1 MRLGYDIMIIKFKSI
16 LYFLS
21 FRDFLMEKNSKDIFE
36 LPEKLDILK
45 SRLSK
50 TSPSKTKLES
60 DANQNDNPG
69 SSMVIYILHCT
80 CRFSH

>member
-1 MRLGYDIMIIKFKSI
+1 MRLGYDIMIIKSI

-21 FRDFLMEKNSKDIFE
+21 FRDLMIEKNSKDIFE

-69 SSMVIYILHCT
+69 LSMVIFIIYCIYSLVI
-80 CRFSH
+80 S

>member
-1 MRLGYDIMIIKFKSI
+1 MRLGYDIMIIKSI

-21 FRDFLMEKNSKDIFE
+21 FRDFLTEKNSKEIFE

-60 DANQNDNPG
+60 DANNNNPG
-69 SSMVIYILHCT
+69 LSMVIFIIHCIY
-80 CRFSH
+80 RFSY

>member
-1 MRLGYDIMIIKFKSI
+1 MRLGYDIMIIKSI

-21 FRDFLMEKNSKDIFE
+21 FRDFLIEKNSKDIFE

-50 TSPSKTKLES
+50 TSPLKTKLES
-60 DANQNDNPG
+60 DANHNDNPG
-69 SSMVIYILHCT
+69 LSMVIFIIYCIYSLVI
-80 CRFSH
+80 S

>member
-1 MRLGYDIMIIKFKSI
+1 MRLGYDIIKSI

-21 FRDFLMEKNSKDIFE
+21 FRDFLIEKNSKDIFE

-69 SSMVIYILHCT
+69 LSMVIFIIHCIY
-80 CRFSH
+80 RFSY

>member
-1 MRLGYDIMIIKFKSI
+1 MRLGYDIMIIKSI

-21 FRDFLMEKNSKDIFE
+21 FRDFLTEKNSKEIFE

-60 DANQNDNPG
+60 DANQNNNPG
-69 SSMVIYILHCT
+69 SSMVILIIHCIY
-80 CRFSH
+80 RF

>member
-1 MRLGYDIMIIKFKSI
+1 MRLGYDIIKSI

-21 FRDFLMEKNSKDIFE
+21 FRDFLIEKNSNDIFE

-60 DANQNDNPG
+60 DANQNNNPG
-69 SSMVIYILHCT
+69 SSMVIFIIHCIY
-80 CRFSH
+80 RFSY

>member
-1 MRLGYDIMIIKFKSI
+1 MRLGYNIMIIKSI
-16 LYFLS
+16 LYFLTL
-21 FRDFLMEKNSKDIFE
+21 RDFLIEKNSKDIFE

-60 DANQNDNPG
+60 DANQNNNPG
-69 SSMVIYILHCT
+69 SSMVIFIIHCIY
-80 CRFSH
+80 RFSY

>member
-1 MRLGYDIMIIKFKSI
+1 MRLGYDIMIIKSI

-21 FRDFLMEKNSKDIFE
+21 FRDFLTEKNSKEIFE

-60 DANQNDNPG
+60 DANQKNNPG
-69 SSMVIYILHCT
+69 SSMVIFIMHCIY
-80 CRFSH
+80 RFSY

>member
-1 MRLGYDIMIIKFKSI
+1 MRLGYDIMIIKSI

-21 FRDFLMEKNSKDIFE
+21 FRDFLTEKNSKEIFE

-60 DANQNDNPG
+60 DANQNNNPG
-69 SSMVIYILHCT
+69 SSMVILIIHYIH
-80 CRFSH
+80 RF